1 MAYGSTSQTCGVSVE
16 ISVNGSLDEQE
27 VADISELL
35 QQLGQ
40 AIGDPGAAPDAV
52 QLEDGGSLDS
62 LNAFQFAYQEQVQVD
77 YSSSRVRAT
86 A

>member
-1 MAYGSTSQTCGVSVE
+1 MNGRAGPFRRAIVIVCDGLGV
-16 ISVNGSLDEQE
+16 
-27 VADISELL
+27 
-35 QQLGQ
+35 
-40 AIGDPGAAPDAV
+40 GAAPDAA

-62 LNAFQFAYQEQVQVD
+62 LNAFQFAYQEQTHVD